1 MVWTAD
7 AFLRKRYEAGFK
19 VGYAEGRAKV
29 RDKVLNFITENPEA
43 TPAQIRDFLLE
54 SRESRRKNG
63 RRKGA
68 AA

>member
-7 AFLRKRYEAGFK
+7 AFLQKRYEAGI
-19 VGYAEGRAKV
+19 AAGRAKV
-29 RDKVLNFITENPEA
+29 RDKVRKFIAENPDA

-54 SRESRRKNG
+54 SRESRRQN

>member
-7 AFLRKRYEAGFK
+7 AFLQKRYEAGI
-19 VGYAEGRAKV
+19 AAGRAKV
-29 RDKVLNFITENPEA
+29 RDKVLNFIAENPDA

-54 SRESRRKNG
+54 SRESRRRNG
-63 RRKGA
+63 RKGA

>member
-29 RDKVLNFITENPEA
+29 RDKVLKFIAENPDA

-54 SRESRRKNG
+54 SRESRRS

>member
-7 AFLRKRYEAGFK
+7 AFLKKRYLA
-19 VGYAEGRAKV
+19 GYAEGQAQV
-29 RDKVLNFITENPEA
+29 DAQVLNFIAENPDV

-54 SRESRRKNG
+54 SGESRRRNG
-63 RRKGA
+63 RKGA

>member
-7 AFLRKRYEAGFK
+7 AFLKKRYLA
-19 VGYAEGRAKV
+19 GYAEGQAQV
-29 RDKVLNFITENPEA
+29 DAQVLNFIAENPDA

>member
-7 AFLRKRYEAGFK
+7 AFLQKRYQAGFK

-29 RDKVLNFITENPEA
+29 RDKVLNFIAEHPDA

-54 SRESRRKNG
+54 SRESRRRNK
-63 RRKGA
+63 RKGA
-68 AA
+68 AV

>member
-29 RDKVLNFITENPEA
+29 RDKVRKFIAENPDA

-54 SRESRRKNG
+54 SRESRRRNK
-63 RRKGA
+63 RKGA

>member
-7 AFLRKRYEAGFK
+7 AFLQKRYEAG
-19 VGYAEGRAKV
+19 VAAGRAKA
-29 RDKVLNFITENPEA
+29 RDKVLNFIAENPDA

-54 SRESRRKNG
+54 SRRRNK
-63 RRKGA
+63 RKGA

>member
-7 AFLRKRYEAGFK
+7 AFLRKRYEAGI
-19 VGYAEGRAKV
+19 AAGRAKV
-29 RDKVLNFITENPEA
+29 RDKVLNFIAENPDV

-54 SRESRRKNG
+54 SRESRRRS

>member
-7 AFLRKRYEAGFK
+7 AFLKKRYLAG
-19 VGYAEGRAKV
+19 YTEGQAQV
-29 RDKVLNFITENPEA
+29 DAQVLNFIAEHPDA

-54 SRESRRKNG
+54 SRESRRRNK
-63 RRKGA
+63 RKGA